1 MISKTDAY
9 NPKDDRVERGMG
21 RTKIGGEGE
30 MLVIARQVANEEHVA
45 LIDLHQMSA
54 SFYEALGP
62 EKSPLAFSN
71 GGKDPTHHNNY
82 GAYELARCVVEGI
95 KAAKLPLAE
104 WLSDDAGTFDPSKPD
119 RVESFSLP
127 ASGAR
132 SSLQPRGN

>member
-1 MISKTDAY
+1 MHRSNFDA
-9 NPKDDRVERGMG
+9 RG
-21 RTKIGGEGE
+21 KIVNTHGDYPDA
-30 MLVIARQVANEEHVA
+30 VRAVANEEHVA

-54 SFYEALGP
+54 AFYEALGP